1 MPVNKLSEPECLQ
14 LSKDREL
21 VNLLWDE
28 VKRVNQGLYQHNL
41 HRLFKPVIYTTIAC
55 ELDRA
60 IHAVSIG
67 YSPVCRSSIV
77 YGAYSM
83 FADIPIYEVNDKG
96 NSHSPWRIAL
106 VEIK

>member
-14 LSKDREL
+14 LEKDREL
-21 VNLLWDE
+21 LNLLWDE
-28 VKRVNQGLYQHNL
+28 VKRVKNGLYQMNL
-41 HRLFKPVIYTTIAC
+41 HNQFKPVIYTTMAK

-60 IHAVSIG
+60 IYTGSLRTPHPG
-67 YSPVCRSSIV
+67 ELCV
-77 YGAYSM
+77 YGACAM
-83 FADIPIYEVNDKG
+83 FMDIPIYEVNDKG